1 MLGRSTCTVVNM
13 IFDAYIQAMQCDESV
28 TGKALYRLNV
38 IALVYRVGTRDYTST
53 LVLMIVVSKLH
64 E

>member
-1 MLGRSTCTVVNM
+1 
-13 IFDAYIQAMQCDESV
+13 MQRDESV
-28 TGKALYRLNV
+28 TGKALYSLRVNV

-53 LVLMIVVSKLH
+53 SVLMIVVSKLH